1 MNFKTLFLS
10 TALLSLFATNPVM
23 ADVAIPPR
31 SYFVQQAKNL
41 LSQSKTTPEEKL
53 FEAIIFNELK
63 DDIKLN
69 ILATVV
75 DGVKTKMYLK
85 NFGEFFNNQVE
96 AANTIVI
103 SKTDKMSEEK
113 VLEVVNLIKE
123 KNDHATIITTAIND
137 LDSKQLVK
145 VLEEKIPKTIEEIK
159 NVESKYIAL
168 INEIVEVMV
177 QENMKLDSFY
187 KRLYESI
194 FLSNILQQN
203 NKTRAVFLKI
213 LSENVRF
220 LPYYQAENLLIMTND
235 EYREHFQNLK
245 PYILKAM
252 HMLNRNFDSLT
263 EIASQ
268 IYQIEKSVPNDT
280 DQIVFLSAILGMI
293 MHRNQ
298 EDEKPEDE

>member
-1 MNFKTLFLS
+1 MENKINT
-10 TALLSLFATNPVM
+10 
-23 ADVAIPPR
+23 
-31 SYFVQQAKNL
+31 
-41 LSQSKTTPEEKL
+41 
-53 FEAIIFNELK
+53 
-63 DDIKLN
+63 
-69 ILATVV
+69 ILASAPGNKYDIYYTLCNEY
-75 DGVKTKMYLK
+75 ML
-85 NFGEFFNNQVE
+85 N
-96 AANTIVI
+96 AAEP
-103 SKTDKMSEEK
+103 DKILAQILSY
-113 VLEVVNLIKE
+113 
-123 KNDHATIITTAIND
+123 A
-137 LDSKQLVK
+137 
-145 VLEEKIPKTIEEIK
+145 EKIGASDDSEPTNITSEEIK

-177 QENMKLDSFY
+177 QENMELDSFY

-220 LPYYQAENLLIMTND
+220 LPYYQAENLLIMAND
-235 EYREHFQNLK
+235 EYREHFQGLK